1 MNTVGSTMVIFCFR
15 KQICF
20 LAHLLAH
27 KPINWDWLGKLSDEL
42 KRLYRGTEL
51 IVQKAVA
58 HKDFAVETSRYRHE
72 AELACIV
79 VKPIPRYCKIH
90 KRYQHLCFV
99 FFSWLVTPC
108 FHIGLIGLQVLLSD
122 QIVF

>member
-1 MNTVGSTMVIFCFR
+1 MVIFCFR

-27 KPINWDWLGKLSDEL
+27 KPITWDWLGKLSDEL

-58 HKDFAVETSRYRHE
+58 HTDFAVETSRYRHE

-79 VKPIPRYCKIH
+79 VKPIPRYCKDT
-90 KRYQHLCFV
+90 QEVPTLVFCF
-99 FFSWLVTPC
+99 FFLACYSL
-108 FHIGLIGLQVLLSD
+108 FSHRSD
-122 QIVF
+122 RSAGAPE